1 MNKEVAIRDITI
13 LVLGFL
19 TIMLLFK
26 GCNDRKRSTSLVI
39 DLQNYS
45 DKVKEYEDANGNL
58 IEYNAAMQ
66 LLVDQKSDEVLAME
80 KRLKLKDTEVLI
92 KYKSIFKYD
101 TIKHVFR
108 EQLPCTAFIDSFSI
122 DSTYFKFDAVITEKN
137 FSLYNIQ
144 VPNEQTFIIA
154 KKNIGWLKE
163 DSLSVIVENSNPNIK
178 GESLRAFT
186 FKPSP
191 KWYNNYKF
199 KSAIFAAGVIGGFL
213 LAK

>member
-66 LLVDQKSDEVLAME
+66 LLVDQKSDEVLAIE

-92 KYKSIFKYD
+92 KYKSIFKHD
-101 TIKHVFR
+101 TINHVFR
-108 EQLPCTAFIDSFSI
+108 EQLPCTAFIDSLSI
-122 DSTYFKFDAVITEKN
+122 DSAFFKFDAVITEKN

-144 VPNEQTFIIA
+144 VPNEQTFIIG
-154 KKNIGWLKE
+154 KKKSNWLKD

-199 KSAIFAAGVIGGFL
+199 KGALFAAGVIGGFL

>member
-1 MNKEVAIRDITI
+1 MSKEIAIRDITI

-19 TIMLLFK
+19 TILLLFK
-26 GCNDRKRSTSLVI
+26 GCNDRKRSTSLVL

-66 LLVDQKSDEVLAME
+66 LLVDQRSDEVLAME
-80 KRLKLKDTEVLI
+80 KRLKLKDTEILI
-92 KYKSIFKYD
+92 KYKSIFKHD
-101 TIKHVFR
+101 TISHVFR
-108 EQLPCTAFIDSFSI
+108 EQLPCTAFIDSFSV
-122 DSTYFKFDAVITEKN
+122 DSTFFKFDAIITEKN
-137 FSLYNIQ
+137 FKLYNVQI
-144 VPNEQTFIIA
+144 PNEQTFIIA
-154 KKNIGWLKE
+154 KKKSSWLKE

-191 KWYNNYKF
+191 KWYNSYKF
-199 KSAIFAAGVIGGFL
+199 KGAVFVAGVIGGVMM
-213 LAK
+213 AK